1 MAISSLKSFAFICS
15 LRFIYVA
22 HTLTLSGVTSEK
34 MVEMYEVIC
43 YDHCWKLLEVQKVI
57 DQLSVV
63 IILGIR

>member
-15 LRFIYVA
+15 LQFIYVA
-22 HTLTLSGVTSEK
+22 HTLPLSSVTSEK